1 MSQNP
6 ELLKKLEV
14 KITDTQLVRAAAA

>member
-1 MSQNP
+1 MAEHP
-6 ELLKKLEV
+6 DLLTEFEG